1 MHSVIDALHKE
12 PLDSD
17 VFVIVFV
24 LGWKHNAVPGDG
36 NVSAFHKLLK
46 RFSKLETHVSRISGQ
61 SQGKIFGVYLGWRG
75 SSITLPGIKELT
87 FWERK
92 ETAEK
97 VGHGGVT
104 EVLMRLEQMQKMRN
118 SHDGKGAKNRMHL
131 VVVGHSFGGALV
143 FSAITQILEG
153 RFVETGGRAD
163 RVTDARSFGDLVVLI
178 NPTFEAAQ
186 YSTLSDMANERRT
199 YFPSQRPILVVLTS
213 EADQATGIAFTIG
226 QSLATIFESDRVVT
240 RTNAVTR
247 QEVEFDQRQ
256 TSITAVGHLAPYRT
270 HYLRAVE
277 VAPQRME
284 PTMAEEA
291 IMLSNIG

>member
-1 MHSVIDALHKE
+1 
-12 PLDSD
+12 
-17 VFVIVFV
+17 
-24 LGWKHNAVPGDG
+24 
-36 NVSAFHKLLK
+36 
-46 RFSKLETHVSRISGQ
+46 
-61 SQGKIFGVYLGWRG
+61 
-75 SSITLPGIKELT
+75 
-87 FWERK
+87 
-92 ETAEK
+92 
-97 VGHGGVT
+97 
-104 EVLMRLEQMQKMRN
+104 
-118 SHDGKGAKNRMHL
+118 
-131 VVVGHSFGGALV
+131 
-143 FSAITQILEG
+143 
-153 RFVETGGRAD
+153 
-163 RVTDARSFGDLVVLI
+163 
-178 NPTFEAAQ
+178 
-186 YSTLSDMANERRT
+186 MANERRT

-284 PTMAEEA
+284 PTMAEEE